1 MCLDIYI
8 YIYVCVCVCVS
19 VGVGVGVGVWVCAC
33 ASQDLKFI
41 RVDQW
46 EGLRE
51 IGTMGLKLPKLPM
64 NFSNCSK
71 LTQCNVPFHAK

>member
-1 MCLDIYI
+1 MC
-8 YIYVCVCVCVS
+8 VCVCVCVS
-19 VGVGVGVGVWVCAC
+19 VGVGVCVCAR

-46 EGLRE
+46 DGLRE
-51 IGTMGLKLPKLPM
+51 IGTVGLKLPKLPM